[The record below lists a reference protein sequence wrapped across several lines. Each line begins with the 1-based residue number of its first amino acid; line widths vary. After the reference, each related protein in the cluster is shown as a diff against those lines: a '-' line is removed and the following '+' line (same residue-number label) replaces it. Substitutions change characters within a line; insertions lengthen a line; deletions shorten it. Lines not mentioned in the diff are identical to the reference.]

1 MSGVRAAGL
10 GWVLGGGI
18 ITWRRTG
25 LPKDFTVAL
34 ACPRWIRR
42 ILQPNAGTSKG
53 WKTKAITLVLSFR
66 FVSVPGLRTPRSDL
80 SVWALN
86 QYGKN
91 IIS

>member
-1 MSGVRAAGL
+1 M
-10 GWVLGGGI
+10 
-18 ITWRRTG
+18 
-25 LPKDFTVAL
+25 VAL

-66 FVSVPGLRTPRSDL
+66 LSLASVPGFRKPMSDL

-86 QYGKN
+86 PYGKDT
-91 IIS
+91 IP